1 RGGETAPFRG
11 SIRESLGE
19 TTPAGLCTFRHV
31 NDMQV
36 AMALRL
42 WQVGADYLDYCDSN
56 RELLELYLE
65 RIPMKTEAEARK
77 IIYLAKKRN
86 LENLVKTISN
96 VMTSKALSNGKLG
109 TALTWVMHSRDVR
122 FADEIA
128 DRWLKDYSKYQKV
141 EGLEIFKNMGSCMLV
156 SDKLTFV

>member
-1 RGGETAPFRG
+1 MDLFTYGNYIG
-11 SIRESLGE
+11 
-19 TTPAGLCTFRHV
+19 
-31 NDMQV
+31 NDPKDHSV
-36 AMALRL
+36 KRLRSYLLRNYADTLMSHSSL